1 MWAEPRPFKDCV
13 RFNLGFAD
21 DIDQRI
27 IKGKRTRASMQL
39 HSWFLRVFVEVH
51 SWSHDCQTASGS
63 SDLDQIQPRKCVFSR
78 SGVRIV
84 MSPGDVLVM
93 FPTCFEGT
101 LSLRKASVVVIPMAS
116 FIVSSFGDVHKRC
129 MKVLP
134 LSLVFF
140 FFLVSASTSGMSSRN
155 ICTGTCPPVT
165 RKSSSAARSPPLLMI
180 RSVLPGAGG
189 GGHRV

>member
-1 MWAEPRPFKDCV
+1 MTLTRGLSKEKGLVHPCSSTPGFSVCSWKSAPGHMTVRRPRAAV
-13 RFNLGFAD
+13 
-21 DIDQRI
+21 IW
-27 IKGKRTRASMQL
+27 TRP
-39 HSWFLRVFVEVH
+39 
-51 SWSHDCQTASGS
+51 
-63 SDLDQIQPRKCVFSR
+63 QIQPRKCVFSR

-140 FFLVSASTSGMSSRN
+140 FFPVSASTSGMSSRN